1 MEGKELTWGQ
11 RGRLWLRLGI
21 RLAGAVIAVA
31 LVVTVLPPLL
41 SLFMPFVLALVV
53 AWLLNPLVRLLH
65 QRLGISRKITSLL
78 LILLLFCLVGGALGY
93 FIYAVAAEL
102 LSLAN
107 NWQEIWD
114 GLTAMGEQALQAL
127 APLTGTIPLP
137 LTDWADRA
145 LESLSGWLE
154 AVIPAALTGL
164 ASGAGSL
171 AMQVPTFVIG
181 LIVFIMASY
190 FITADYPHLRYQVS
204 RLFGGRARLRLAD
217 LKAIVSNAF
226 GGYLRAEFFL
236 SVGVFFI
243 LLVGFALIGQSYAL
257 LIALLLAVMDFIPII
272 GAGTVMVP
280 WAVIALIT
288 GDPGQA
294 VELMVIW
301 GIICLFR
308 RVGEPKFVGT
318 QTGLSPILS
327 LVCIYV
333 GMRIAGVLGMILGP
347 ILCLVVIGVGRSG
360 FFDGLAAD
368 VRLAAA
374 DLLAILRDRE
384 ERPE

>member
-1 MEGKELTWGQ
+1 
-11 RGRLWLRLGI
+11 
-21 RLAGAVIAVA
+21 
-31 LVVTVLPPLL
+31 
-41 SLFMPFVLALVV
+41 
-53 AWLLNPLVRLLH
+53 
-65 QRLGISRKITSLL
+65 
-78 LILLLFCLVGGALGY
+78 
-93 FIYAVAAEL
+93 
-102 LSLAN
+102 
-107 NWQEIWD
+107 
-114 GLTAMGEQALQAL
+114 
-127 APLTGTIPLP
+127 
-137 LTDWADRA
+137 
-145 LESLSGWLE
+145 
-154 AVIPAALTGL
+154 
-164 ASGAGSL
+164 
-171 AMQVPTFVIG
+171 
-181 LIVFIMASY
+181 
-190 FITADYPHLRYQVS
+190 
-204 RLFGGRARLRLAD
+204 
-217 LKAIVSNAF
+217 
-226 GGYLRAEFFL
+226 
-236 SVGVFFI
+236 
-243 LLVGFALIGQSYAL
+243 
-257 LIALLLAVMDFIPII
+257 MDFIPII

>member
-21 RLAGAVIAVA
+21 RLVGAVIAVA

-93 FIYAVAAEL
+93 FIYAVAGEL

-114 GLTAMGEQALQAL
+114 GLTAMGERALQTL
-127 APLTGTIPLP
+127 SPLTGTIPLP

-145 LESLSGWLE
+145 LESLSAWLE

-171 AMQVPTFVIG
+171 AMQVPTFVVG
-181 LIVFIMASY
+181 LIVFVMAAY
-190 FITADYPHLRYQVS
+190 FITADYPHLRYQVT
-204 RLFGGRARLRLAD
+204 RLFGGRARQRLSD
-217 LKAIVSNAF
+217 LKKIISSAF

-243 LLVGFALIGQSYAL
+243 LLVGFVIIGQSYAL

-384 ERPE
+384 GRPE